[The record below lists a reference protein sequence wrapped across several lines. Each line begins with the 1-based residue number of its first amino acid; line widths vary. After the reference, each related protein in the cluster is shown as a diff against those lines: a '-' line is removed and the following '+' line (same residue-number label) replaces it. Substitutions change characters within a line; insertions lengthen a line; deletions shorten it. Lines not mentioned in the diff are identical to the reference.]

1 MKVVSARVIWICFA
15 VLLVALAAGALYA
28 VRSLEG
34 TRDSLEKTAEVGE
47 QAGVAV
53 SEMKGGVAGIE
64 RGTTGYVRTD
74 DPKHREYVGQARDAF
89 KGPGAGTKTSWVPP
103 LEGTG

>member
-1 MKVVSARVIWICFA
+1 MKAVPSRGIWILFA
-15 VLLVALAAGALYA
+15 VLLVALAAGPLYA

-53 SEMKGGVAGIE
+53 SEMKGGIAGIE
-64 RGTTGYVRTD
+64 RGTTGYHGRTT
-74 DPKHREYVGQARDAF
+74 RSTVN
-89 KGPGAGTKTSWVPP
+89 T
-103 LEGTG
+103 